1 VVSFGYR
8 YDCDRR
14 AVVEASPFHGGAAL
28 VFFVVDGLSIN
39 GRDLVAMADV
49 LAVDGNR
56 LRVAAIVFNDDR
68 YGAVLSRDP
77 RNGAFED
84 ASKIHPTTVVHLRDE
99 RLDAA
104 RFELD
109 RRGAQLVVF
118 PAEVTT
124 QEVLRRLDETGFL
137 A

>member
-1 VVSFGYR
+1 M
-8 YDCDRR
+8 
-14 AVVEASPFHGGAAL
+14 
-28 VFFVVDGLSIN
+28 FFVVDGLSIN

-56 LRVAAIVFNDDR
+56 LRVAAIVSNDDR

-84 ASKIHPTTVVHLRDE
+84 ASEIHPTTVVHLRDQ